1 MNIRNLLI
9 SPAALLLLGS
19 ASVVYSPISCG
30 CMTEAEGFLQYF
42 NIQRS
47 ALGNPKSPDTEVVNR
62 AVTKRLSNKKVGL
75 DTLPAISS
83 CAKVSQTLYRCTYW
97 LWRAPGRERGVEV
110 TIVLNHAS
118 VFESS
123 SVRPALRI
131 AAPALPG
138 ETADSET

>member
-1 MNIRNLLI
+1 
-9 SPAALLLLGS
+9 
-19 ASVVYSPISCG
+19 
-30 CMTEAEGFLQYF
+30 MTEADGFLQYF
-42 NIQRS
+42 NIS
-47 ALGNPKSPDTEVVNR
+47 LPALGNPKSPNTEMIRR
-62 AVTKRLSNKKVGL
+62 AVTERLSHKKVGL

-110 TIVLNHAS
+110 TIVLNDAGI
-118 VFESS
+118 FESS

-138 ETADSET
+138 ETADTET

>member
-1 MNIRNLLI
+1 MHLRNLLI
-9 SPAALLLLGS
+9 SPAALLLLGA

-30 CMTEAEGFLQYF
+30 CMTEADGFLQYF

-47 ALGNPKSPDTEVVNR
+47 ALGDPRSPNTELVKKAVV
-62 AVTKRLSNKKVGL
+62 KRLTNRKVGL

-97 LWRAPGRERGVEV
+97 LWQAPGRERGIEI
-110 TIVLNHAS
+110 TIAVNQAR

-123 SVRPALRI
+123 SVKPALRI